1 MTTNIMLT
9 KVFSHI
15 IIAGSFAIVFAGC
28 VIAPEPVST
37 TNGNSNAIVNTNV
50 INPDSSGD
58 SLGLMISCPDGM
70 KAFNDDIVYFCYPD
84 TLEVDVDNTHYFIF
98 DPAEDETLI
107 RELALKQYTT
117 PTLQEYLTTTY
128 VNPKAADKD
137 VTCDFLVNDVANG
150 RMHAIIG
157 YPTGNPAG
165 QDLESVNTCRD
176 TDAYAYALE
185 ELPVEDFFEPTVS
198 NGYYLII
205 NGEQDVLF
213 GEYNADFLD
222 SISLNAETLQ

>member
-1 MTTNIMLT
+1 MLT

-15 IIAGSFAIVFAGC
+15 IIAGSFALAFAGC
-28 VIAPEPVST
+28 AIAPEPVST
-37 TNGNSNAIVNTNV
+37 TNSNSNS
-50 INPDSSGD
+50 DG
-58 SLGLMISCPDGM
+58 SLGLMTACPEGM
-70 KAFNDDIVYFCYPD
+70 KTFSDDMVYFCYPD
-84 TLEVDVDNTHYFIF
+84 TLEVDVDNTRYFIF

-117 PTLQEYLTTTY
+117 PTLEEYLTATY
-128 VNPKAADKD
+128 VNPEAADKG
-137 VTCDFLVNDVANG
+137 VTCDFLVNAVANG

-165 QDLESVNTCRD
+165 QNLESVNTCRD
-176 TDAYAYALE
+176 TNAYANALE
-185 ELPVEDFFEPTVS
+185 ELPAEDFFEPTVS

-222 SISLNAETLQ
+222 SINLSSGTLQ